1 MSQFSQRVSSGIV
14 VVSVLA
20 LWFLLVLTASLLG
33 VFIGLP
39 SQPPLT
45 LGIAVVLP
53 ALLFVLVWI
62 TSARFQRFVESL
74 DIGAVLTLPQ
84 TSRIIGVVFLTS
96 YAYGVLPGVF
106 ALPAGIG
113 DVAIGLTAPFIVWM
127 LVSKTRARLAVL
139 AVWNVSGLLDLVM
152 AVSLGILTSRSSLGI
167 LAGTTTSAAVVAFP
181 LSLIPTFLVPFYFIL
196 HLITLDQAP
205 RQWGQGKQ
213 QRLMSEGMA

>member
-1 MSQFSQRVSSGIV
+1 MSQLSQRVSSNIV
-14 VVSVLA
+14 VVSVLV
-20 LWFLLVLTASLLG
+20 LWFLLVLIASLLG
-33 VFIGLP
+33 VFKGNP
-39 SQPPLT
+39 SQPPLL

-53 ALLFVLVWI
+53 VLLFVLVWI

-74 DIGAVLTLPQ
+74 DIRAALTLPQ

-96 YAYGVLPGVF
+96 YAYGVLPGIF

-139 AVWNVSGLLDLVM
+139 AVWNVLGLLDLVM
-152 AVSLGILTSRSSLGI
+152 AVSLGILTSRSSLGV
-167 LAGTTTSAAVVAFP
+167 LAGATTSALVVTFP

-196 HLITLDQAP
+196 HLITLDQAR
-205 RQWGQGKQ
+205 RQWGQRGQ
-213 QRLMSEGMA
+213 QRLMSEGIA

>member
-1 MSQFSQRVSSGIV
+1 
-14 VVSVLA
+14 
-20 LWFLLVLTASLLG
+20 
-33 VFIGLP
+33 
-39 SQPPLT
+39 
-45 LGIAVVLP
+45 VVLP
-53 ALLFVLVWI
+53 VLLFVLVWI

-74 DIGAVLTLPQ
+74 DIRAALTLPQ

-96 YAYGVLPGVF
+96 YAYGVLPGIF

-113 DVAIGLTAPFIVWM
+113 DVAIGLTAPLIVWM

-139 AVWNVSGLLDLVM
+139 AVWNVLGLLDLVM

-181 LSLIPTFLVPFYFIL
+181 LSLIPTFLVPVDLIL
-196 HLITLDQAP
+196 HLITLS
-205 RQWGQGKQ
+205 RVRRLWGQRRQ

>member
-1 MSQFSQRVSSGIV
+1 MALWPATSPLLKEEKKIMSQVSQRVSSNIV

-39 SQPPLT
+39 SRPPLT

-53 ALLFVLVWI
+53 VLLFVLVWI

-74 DIGAVLTLPQ
+74 DIRAALTLPQ

-96 YAYGVLPGVF
+96 YAYGVLPGIF

-113 DVAIGLTAPFIVWM
+113 DVAIGLTAPLIVWM
-127 LVSKTRARLAVL
+127 LVSKTRAR
-139 AVWNVSGLLDLVM
+139 
-152 AVSLGILTSRSSLGI
+152 
-167 LAGTTTSAAVVAFP
+167 
-181 LSLIPTFLVPFYFIL
+181 
-196 HLITLDQAP
+196 
-205 RQWGQGKQ
+205 
-213 QRLMSEGMA
+213 